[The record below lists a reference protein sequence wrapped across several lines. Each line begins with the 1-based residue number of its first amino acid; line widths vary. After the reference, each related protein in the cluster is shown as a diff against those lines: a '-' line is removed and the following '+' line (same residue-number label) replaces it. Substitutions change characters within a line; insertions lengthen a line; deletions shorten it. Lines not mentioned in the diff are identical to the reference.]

1 MPTQV
6 PVGRGSEVERPELQ
20 EILAGFQ
27 GAGQMTSFKQEHR
40 GAFLFFVRLPGECE
54 EPPRARK
61 A

>member
-1 MPTQV
+1 M
-6 PVGRGSEVERPELQ
+6 ERPELQ